1 MEWISILIQVHECR
15 DQTYQA
21 HIYGIVDICNI
32 FYIYTMSIKYKWI
45 HKFSEVIRCYYT
57 AVNERYY
64 MSFRWSFTALFSFEI
79 IGGKASVVYIRIKNK
94 LQICRKMDH
103 WGQLQYS
110 VLYSCRINNAFKF
123 GNWQIDTQEAFTGLN
138 IIINKI
144 TINIVYF
151 KF

>member
-79 IGGKASVVYIRIKNK
+79 IGGKNFCS
-94 LQICRKMDH
+94 
-103 WGQLQYS
+103 
-110 VLYSCRINNAFKF
+110 LYTYKKTNFKF
-123 GNWQIDTQEAFTGLN
+123 VGKWTIG
-138 IIINKI
+138 INCNTVYCVPAELI
-144 TINIVYF
+144 THPNLEIG
-151 KF
+151 KQTHRKHLLD